1 MNKSLLLFP
10 ATASVVPL
18 LVLGGSVGGANVGS
32 IVSRIISE
40 NLFKGIMVSPLIGET
55 VSGL

>member
-18 LVLGGSVGGANVGS
+18 LVGGSIGATEVGS

-40 NLFKGIMVSPLIGET
+40 NLFKVSWL
-55 VSGL
+55 VRK